1 MKKIPESLMSLI
13 NDGIIDEVI
22 RPIMSGKEAN
32 VYLVKVNGQFRCA
45 KVYKDVNNRSFKN
58 SSMYREGRNERNSRR
73 ARAMAKRSNY
83 GRREEEESWQNAEI
97 EALHRLAEAGVRVPQ
112 AYGCF
117 DGVLLMDLVVD
128 HNGEIAPRLGD
139 LEMSQ
144 ELAIDYH
151 KFLINQLVKMLCAGL
166 IHGDL
171 SEYNILVDAEGPVII
186 DLPQAVD
193 AAANN
198 NAKVIFT
205 RDINNLRNFFGCF
218 ADEIFYTDYAGEIWS
233 IFEKGKLTP
242 EVVLTGKF
250 QADEKQVNVKEVLS
264 EIDEARAIHEFEKN
278 KRL

>member
-1 MKKIPESLMSLI
+1 MSLI